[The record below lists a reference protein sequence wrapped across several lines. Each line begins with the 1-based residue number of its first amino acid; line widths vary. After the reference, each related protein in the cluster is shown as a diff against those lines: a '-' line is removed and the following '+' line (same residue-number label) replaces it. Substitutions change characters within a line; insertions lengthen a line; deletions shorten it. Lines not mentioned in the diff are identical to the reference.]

1 MGGFTRTGDYRDRA
15 LRLYGGALMHS
26 LELVNRP
33 LQRQLRG
40 LNVALRGGSSERA
53 REHARNA
60 VALVNEATDL
70 NLTCDDLLLTL
81 AEGAREGRKGAE
93 ILDRLL
99 ERGVHRRL
107 LSRGSLV
114 VGDDGAAFTR
124 QPEDLRLEVRGLLG
138 TDSRGELDDPRWGEL
153 LAGDNEA

>member
-1 MGGFTRTGDYRDRA
+1 M
-15 LRLYGGALMHS
+15 YGGSQMHS

-33 LQRQLRG
+33 LQRQLRS
-40 LNVALRGGSSERA
+40 LNVALRGGSSDRA

-81 AEGAREGRKGAE
+81 AEGAREGQKGAE

-114 VGDDGAAFTR
+114 VGDEGATFTR
-124 QPEDLRLEVRGLLG
+124 RPEDLRDEVRGLLG
-138 TDSRGELDDPRWGEL
+138 TDAPGELDDPRWGEL
-153 LAGDNEA
+153 LAGGDDE

>member
-1 MGGFTRTGDYRDRA
+1 
-15 LRLYGGALMHS
+15 MHS
-26 LELVNRP
+26 LELVNQP

-40 LNVALRGGSSERA
+40 LNVALRGGSPERA

-70 NLTCDDLLLTL
+70 DLRAEDLLLAL
-81 AEGAREGRKGAE
+81 AEGAREGHKGSE

-99 ERGVHRRL
+99 ERGIHRRL

-114 VGDDGAAFTR
+114 VGEQGARFTR
-124 QPEDLRLEVRGLLG
+124 LPGDLRDEVRGLLG
-138 TDSRGELDDPRWGEL
+138 SDSSGSLGDPRWDDL
-153 LAGDNEA
+153 LGGAEDA